1 MRYYK
6 MINDGYVTSIGAG
19 GAGGTEITESEYNEI
34 MTVIQTKPEATETTD
49 YQLKEDLTW
58 EPYEVEPVTDPD
70 IDDTEAPNI
79 ILGGI
84 E

>member
-6 MINDGYVTSIGAG
+6 VITNGYINMVGT

-34 MTVIQTKPEATETTD
+34 MTAIHSKPEATETMD
-49 YQLKEDLTW
+49 YQLKADLTW
-58 EPYEVEPVTDPD
+58 ETYEVEPVTDPD
-70 IDDTEAPNI
+70 IDETEALDI
-79 ILGGI
+79 ILGGA

>member
-6 MINDGYVTSIGAG
+6 VINNGYIHMVGI

-34 MTVIQTKPEATETTD
+34 MSAIHSKPETAETLD
-49 YQLKEDLTW
+49 YQLKDDLTW
-58 EPYEVEPVTDPD
+58 ESFEVEPVTDPD
-70 IDDTEAPNI
+70 IDEIEALDI
-79 ILGGI
+79 ILGGA